1 LKKYLQQQ
9 IYLSMI
15 RIAALLI
22 ILVVTPA
29 VAAKVDVTFCTQAHD
44 TAAVHVRWALAQQ
57 HDSKL
62 HKEDSCRVYRNQ
74 FYEAA
79 VTRQNAT
86 RCEQGDIR
94 ERALEVIDAEINAFN
109 DLIATSCSD

>member
-1 LKKYLQQQ
+1 
-9 IYLSMI
+9 MI
-15 RIAALLI
+15 RITALLASFLI
-22 ILVVTPA
+22 TPA
-29 VAAKVDVTFCTQAHD
+29 MAAKVDGTFCNRAHD
-44 TAAVHVRWALAQQ
+44 TAEVHLRWALAQQ

-62 HKEDSCRVYRNQ
+62 HEDDSCRVYRDQ

-79 VTRQNAT
+79 VTRQSVT

-109 DLIATSCSD
+109 DLIATSCSE